1 MPKILKFLPMLVVSI
16 LITIFW
22 IDDFVAIAITVFGFV
37 LSIPTIIAAI
47 YLTIASR
54 KFSDRWQKALFIW
67 GIFNLLFFCAYL
79 IFRHPAQGCNANM
92 MAKYYENNSEKI
104 EELLKYIDEAQD
116 DSTLL
121 VLEFTPEEVCF
132 FHISTSRG
140 SYWEWDAELKK
151 DSLMQEV
158 GLTHNEYENIRS
170 LLSNLNCIGIESD
183 KRMPN
188 NEVTIRFKR
197 VGFGMYSFVL
207 HNSPISQQ
215 QKDTYMN
222 DMAYVP
228 YNDSVIF
235 MYRSG
240 AIGSDTFHH
249 KERFLRKHK
258 PW

>member
-1 MPKILKFLPMLVVSI
+1 
-16 LITIFW
+16 
-22 IDDFVAIAITVFGFV
+22 
-37 LSIPTIIAAI
+37 
-47 YLTIASR
+47 
-54 KFSDRWQKALFIW
+54 
-67 GIFNLLFFCAYL
+67 
-79 IFRHPAQGCNANM
+79 
-92 MAKYYENNSEKI
+92 
-104 EELLKYIDEAQD
+104 
-116 DSTLL
+116 
-121 VLEFTPEEVCF
+121 
-132 FHISTSRG
+132 
-140 SYWEWDAELKK
+140 
-151 DSLMQEV
+151 MQEV

-207 HNSPISQQ
+207 HNSPINQQ
-215 QKDTYMN
+215 QKDIYMN

-235 MYRSG
+235 MYGSG
-240 AIGSDTFHH
+240 VLGSDTFHH

>member
-1 MPKILKFLPMLVVSI
+1 
-16 LITIFW
+16 
-22 IDDFVAIAITVFGFV
+22 
-37 LSIPTIIAAI
+37 
-47 YLTIASR
+47 
-54 KFSDRWQKALFIW
+54 
-67 GIFNLLFFCAYL
+67 
-79 IFRHPAQGCNANM
+79 M

-104 EELLKYIDEAQD
+104 EELLRYISEAQD

-121 VLEFTPEEVCF
+121 VLEFTPEEVCT
-132 FHISTSRG
+132 FHISTNRG
-140 SYWEWDAELKK
+140 SHMEWDAAELKK
-151 DSLMQEV
+151 DSLMQEI
-158 GLTHNEYENIRS
+158 GLTNSEYKNIRS
-170 LLSNLNCIGIESD
+170 LLNDINCIGIESD

-207 HNSPISQQ
+207 HNSPINQQ

-240 AIGSDTFHH
+240 AIGSDSFHH
-249 KERFLRKHK
+249 KEKFLRKHK